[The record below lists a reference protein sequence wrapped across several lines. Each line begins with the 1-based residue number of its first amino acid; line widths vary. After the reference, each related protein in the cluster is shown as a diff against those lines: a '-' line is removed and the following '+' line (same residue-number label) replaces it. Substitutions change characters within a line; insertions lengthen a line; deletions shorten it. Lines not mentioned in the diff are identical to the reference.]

1 MVGRAFLATK
11 SSEEFATQWLQLRK
25 LAEARPTTEFFP
37 TFNDALKEAMRQEP
51 LLFFDTLRLDP
62 QNPDSRYNLAT
73 LCDKLN
79 SPDEA
84 REHWQAFLKLDPTS
98 EASTYARARLSQL

>member
-1 MVGRAFLATK
+1 LDDLGQLQDARQHLRLA
-11 SSEEFATQWLQLRK
+11 A
-25 LAEARPTTEFFP
+25 
-37 TFNDALKEAMRQEP
+37 
-51 LLFFDTLRLDP
+51 RLDP
-62 QNPDSRYNLAT
+62 QNPDARYNLAT

-79 SPDEA
+79 APDEA